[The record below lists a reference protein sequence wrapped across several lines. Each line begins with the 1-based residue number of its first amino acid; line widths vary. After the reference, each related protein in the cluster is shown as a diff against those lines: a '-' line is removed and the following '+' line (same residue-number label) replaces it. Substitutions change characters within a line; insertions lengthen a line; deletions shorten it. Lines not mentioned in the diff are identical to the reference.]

1 MSLVL
6 VEQKQPGV
14 LWLTL
19 NRPEIHNAFN
29 DEVISELLE
38 QLDKA
43 ESDPDIRVL
52 VLASTGKNFSAG
64 ADLNWMKSM
73 KDASYEENIF
83 DALQLANLLYR
94 LNHCSKPTICRIQGA
109 AFGGGVG
116 LVSCCDMAVAV
127 KSATFAL
134 SEVKIGLIPATIS
147 PYVVRAMGERN
158 ARRFFQTA
166 ETFTAERASAMRLLH
181 EVVETEAEMDAQI
194 QIWIDALLA
203 NGPHAMSES
212 KRLIGDV
219 VARPLSEDMLRCTSE
234 WIAKVRISP
243 EGQEGLKAFL
253 DKRKPDWQAHTNI
266 PGLKEN
272 P

>member
-6 VEQKQPGV
+6 AEQKQPGV
-14 LWLTL
+14 MWLTL

-29 DEVISELLE
+29 DEVISELLA

-43 ESDPDIRVL
+43 ESDPEIRVL
-52 VLASTGKNFSAG
+52 VLAGNGKSFSAG
-64 ADLNWMKSM
+64 ADINWMKSM
-73 KDASYEENIF
+73 KESSYEENIF
-83 DALQLANLLYR
+83 DALQLATLLYR
-94 LNHCSKPTICRIQGA
+94 LNHCSKPTICRVQGA

-116 LVSCCDMAVAV
+116 LISCCDMAVAV
-127 KSATFAL
+127 ESASFAL

-166 ETFTAERASAMRLLH
+166 ETFTADRANAMRLLH
-181 EVVETEAEMDAQI
+181 EVVKDEAEMDGQI
-194 QIWIDALLA
+194 QTWIDALLK

-219 VARPLSEDMLRCTSE
+219 VARPLTEDILRCTSE

-253 DKRKPDWQAHTNI
+253 DKRAPDWQANQN
-266 PGLKEN
+266 KEIL
-272 P
+272 

>member
-6 VEQKQPGV
+6 AEQKQPGV

-19 NRPEIHNAFN
+19 NRPDVHNAFN
-29 DEVISELLE
+29 DVVIQELMSH
-38 QLDKA
+38 LDRV
-43 ESDPDIRVL
+43 ESDPEIRVV
-52 VLASTGKNFSAG
+52 VLASSGPSFSAG

-73 KDASYEENIF
+73 RDLSYEENIF
-83 DALQLANLLYR
+83 DALQLASLLYR

-116 LVSCCDMAVAV
+116 LVSCCDMAVALE
-127 KSATFAL
+127 SATFAL

-166 ETFTAERASAMRLLH
+166 ESFTAERANAMRLLH
-181 EVVETEAEMDAQI
+181 EVVADEAEMDVQI
-194 QIWIDALLA
+194 ERWVNALLE

-219 VARPLSEDMLRCTSE
+219 VARPLSEDILRCTSE

-243 EGQEGLKAFL
+243 EGQEGLRAFL
-253 DKRKPDWQAHTNI
+253 DKRKPDW
-266 PGLKEN
+266 KSN
-272 P
+272 PDKDEL